1 MSQLTYKL
9 ITNGEA
15 DGKMP
20 LNVAFVDTKDIA
32 ACGLNF
38 EQAAGAVAKSL
49 DDPTAINIFDMD
61 AVTTTSDGIMVDS
74 AIVAMAASDKGKIH
88 REYGYVP
95 MAEIEC
101 DEELIALEPHLK
113 QWNANYRGRR
123 LFRGPDVADKKIP
136 VHNVAISGR
145 ACNNNS
151 GTEMMNLVT
160 MGEILMPYIGQRE
173 IMTGGDLVVGLTGEI
188 ISVGIGM
195 TVMEKF
201 GRVFS
206 TRRYRAGDTAHGSKE
221 YAKTLKADIPC
232 IVADKRVHAHYT
244 IKALEAGVVPGRDIG
259 CSPAVLAIAKA
270 MGFPIDYD
278 NITDRAR
285 AELDSVGFT
294 AEWLVQKTEILT
306 ADEVLERADELVP
319 GVVGMQKCNAA
330 ELVQTRQVE
339 I

>member
-1 MSQLTYKL
+1 MSQLRYKL
-9 ITNGEA
+9 IANGDA

-32 ACGLNF
+32 VCGLSL

-49 DDPTAINIFDMD
+49 DEPTAINIFDMD

-95 MAEIEC
+95 MAEIRYEA
-101 DEELIALEPHLK
+101 ELIALEPLLK
-113 QWNANYRGRR
+113 QWNANYLGRR

-136 VHNVAISGR
+136 VHNVAVSGR

-160 MGEILMPYIGQRE
+160 MEEILMPYIGQRE
-173 IMTGGDLVVGLTGEI
+173 VMTGGDLAIGMTGEI

-221 YAKTLKADIPC
+221 YAKTLKANIPC
-232 IVADKRVHAHYT
+232 IVADKRIHAHYT
-244 IKALEAGVVPGRDIG
+244 IKALQAGLVPGRDIG
-259 CSPAVLAIAKA
+259 CSPAVLAIARA
-270 MGFPIDYD
+270 TGFPIDYG
-278 NITDRAR
+278 NITDSAR

-294 AEWLVQKTEILT
+294 AEWLTQKTEVLT
-306 ADEVLERADELVP
+306 ADEALERADELVP
-319 GVVGMQKCNAA
+319 GVVGMQKRKAS
-330 ELVQTRQVE
+330 ELVKTRHAE